1 MSRSVKRRLAA
12 LWLGLLLI
20 VAGVGPASAASQTE
34 DSRLQSLVVQLQQ
47 GQVSDWAMHLKGMHS
62 ADGLFLLGWLLEGGV
77 YGVERNPDYGH
88 QLIQQ
93 AAEMGHLGAIDYC
106 WQRCLELTPSIRQ
119 HLQQAAMRDQA
130 YGLYLQSQLG
140 ATPALPSPD
149 RMLLEAARQGH
160 PDALGTL
167 YVDHFVNWSRQRRS
181 LGEAETKLKRC
192 VDEGISICYYLLGAL
207 FERHGD
213 HQQALLYFQIL
224 QLVDRTLFDSYVA
237 EPHMQQLLT
246 RVPVPARGLLRNR
259 AATQI
264 ALRPATGNDRIDRFG
279 QCADQAGYDC
289 VARVSL
295 ADDQCMLSYFEHS
308 HLSELRDSPGYRRC
322 LEQLALR

>member
-12 LWLGLLLI
+12 LWLSLVLVGT
-20 VAGVGPASAASQTE
+20 GVGLGSASAQAAE
-34 DSRLQSLVVQLQQ
+34 DRLQALVVQLQQ
-47 GQVSDWAMHLKGMHS
+47 GQVSDWAVHLKGMHS

-77 YGVERNPDYGH
+77 YGVEQDLDYGQ

-106 WQRCLELTPSIRQ
+106 WQRCLVLTPAIRQ
-119 HLQQAAMRDQA
+119 HLQQAAVRDQA
-130 YGLYLQSQLG
+130 HGLYLQSQLG
-140 ATPALPSPD
+140 ATPELPSPD

-167 YVDHFVNWSRQRRS
+167 YVDHFVNWSRQKRS
-181 LGEAETKLKRC
+181 LDQAETKLKRC

-213 HQQALLYFQIL
+213 HQQALLYFQLL
-224 QLVDRTLFDSYVA
+224 QLVDRTLFDAYVSEA
-237 EPHMQQLLT
+237 HMEQLML
-246 RVPVPARGLLRNR
+246 RIPQPARGLIRNR
-259 AATQI
+259 AATQL
-264 ALRPATGNDRIDRFG
+264 ALRAATGNDRIDRFR

-289 VARVSL
+289 VARVSRG
-295 ADDQCMLSYFEHS
+295 DDRCMLSYFESS
-308 HLSELRDSPGYRRC
+308 HLRELRDSPGYRRC